1 MGKVSF
7 KMCEAEKS
15 VTDHRNNTKL
25 QSEKNAKQN
34 HFVAIAVNY
43 LKEITQHM
51 HIMQTYSLAKVNL
64 TQLSN
69 VKFHCGLSN
78 YHHFQ
83 RRSSIV

>member
-1 MGKVSF
+1 MGKVSC
-7 KMCEAEKS
+7 KMCEAEKT

-34 HFVAIAVNY
+34 HLRNNTTHAY
-43 LKEITQHM
+43 
-51 HIMQTYSLAKVNL
+51 IMQTYLLAKVNL

-69 VKFHCGLSN
+69 VKFYCGLSN

-83 RRSSIV
+83 RRSFIV